1 MSAPIRYLVDEHVA
15 TAVATGLRKRGVDV
29 TTLAEAGLL
38 GAEDADLLAFADEE
52 NRVMVTQDRDFLRLA
67 AEAEEDH
74 PGVAY
79 APQGRSIGELVR
91 LLDLLAQV
99 SDASEMRGRIEYI

>member
-15 TAVATGLRKRGVDV
+15 TAVATGLRKRGIDV
-29 TTLAEAGLL
+29 ATIAEAGLL
-38 GAEDADLLAFADEE
+38 GAEDVDLLAFADEE

>member
-29 TTLAEAGLL
+29 TTISEAGLL
-38 GAEDADLLAFADEE
+38 GAEDADLRAFPDEE
-52 NRVMVTQDRDFLRLA
+52 NRVMVTQDRDFLQLA
-67 AEAEEDH
+67 VEAEEDH

>member
-29 TTLAEAGLL
+29 TTLSEAGLL

-74 PGVAY
+74 LGVAY

-99 SDASEMRGRIEYI
+99 SNASEMRGRIEYI